1 MTASPIYD
9 EVYTIAQFA
18 RTLPPNDSGWTTTT
32 WIDVMD
38 GSEGVGNQLGEMQ
51 LKQVFGV
58 RTAQGLGSFFPNG
71 QRRVFVNLGEAPD
84 FGRQGDTGSVND
96 NLAGAVVRILKAVV
110 GGSVT
115 INGYAFEPFWWGI
128 VRGPIS
134 EPDGSSGT
142 DVGGTAGWLCVD
154 IRSVLDQIVL
164 RECWALS
171 PVSSQ
176 AVRVGRMLPFNR
188 NPNGDRTADP
198 YDLPG
203 GATYVH
209 SVSTEIGDSWTAS
222 DIITYLLS
230 VGATGDVDGGEAV
243 TGWTWA
249 ISDTDGVLD
258 YVPQNIDLAGM
269 TVFQA
274 INAIAHQDRGITW
287 GHTVSGDTVT
297 LHFYSVAA
305 SAVTVLS
312 ETVPASTFTTTLD
325 IRGDASLAS
334 VVVREDW
341 DNVYDVI
348 EVRGDRPWMTMTLLL
363 DSVQAVLKGSAHGW
377 LAVLDADWNADPE
390 ASSCEDVYRRWRLNN
405 AWNGQQ
411 YNNSAVGLRNKI
423 ERGTD
428 GGLSGER
435 TYDSTYGIAPA
446 WELDF
451 ERLCCSSPSFGQI
464 ILAPRQAPVV
474 VAGLTTWEDMSTRW
488 LIQVD
493 TNPPSIRIDDGANGT
508 TIQEYLD
515 AGDKILITLGVREVD
530 PLRVSW
536 HREPGQRPNATPRV
550 KVVTLPVCQQWVVL
564 PDTIKGVTELG
575 ALVTTGSLT
584 PIRDDLPAM
593 KAALA
598 LLVASFSEPAIT
610 VRWADR
616 GTLDISST
624 YRPGRLLTT
633 LTRGDKVQT
642 INSIIT
648 RRTWSTTTVKGEG
661 PNAGDVVYHT
671 TSYDTEHLS
680 PTLSALL

>member
-18 RTLPPNDSGWTTTT
+18 RTLPSGDTGWITTT

-51 LKQVFGV
+51 LKQVFGI

-71 QRRVFVNLGEAPD
+71 QRRQFVNLGEAPD
-84 FGRQGDTGSVND
+84 FGRQGTTGSVND
-96 NLAGAVVRILKAVV
+96 NLAGAVVRILKQISS
-110 GGSVT
+110 GSVT
-115 INGYAFEPFWWGI
+115 INGYNFEPFWWGI
-128 VRGPIS
+128 VRGPVS
-134 EPDGSSGT
+134 EPDGSSGN

-154 IRSVLDQIVL
+154 IRSVLDQTVL

-171 PVSSQ
+171 PITSN

-188 NPNGDRTADP
+188 NPNGDRTAGT
-198 YDLPG
+198 YSLPG
-203 GATYVH
+203 GSSYVH
-209 SVSTEIGDSWTAS
+209 SVSTETGSTWTAHN
-222 DIITYLLS
+222 IITYLLAIA
-230 VGATGDVDGGEAV
+230 ATGDVDGSETP

-249 ISDTDGVLD
+249 ISDTDGVLA
-258 YVPQNIDLAGM
+258 YVPQDLDLSGM

-287 GHTVSGDTVT
+287 GATVSGSTVT
-297 LHFYSVAA
+297 LHFYSVAV
-305 SAVTVLS
+305 SAVTVLGS
-312 ETVPASTFTTTLD
+312 TLPASTFTTTLD

-348 EVRGDRPWMTMTLLL
+348 EVRGDRPWITMTLLL
-363 DSVQAVLKGSAHGW
+363 DSAEAVLKGSAHGW
-377 LAVLDADWNADPE
+377 LAALDATWASDPE
-390 ASSCEDVYRRWRLNN
+390 ASNCEDVYRRWRLNN

-411 YNNSAVGLRNKI
+411 YNQSTVGLRNVI
-423 ERGTD
+423 AYAAD
-428 GGLSGER
+428 GSLTGARS
-435 TYDSTYGIAPA
+435 YDSTYGIPPA

-451 ERLCCSSPSFGQI
+451 ERLCCSSPSFLDV
-464 ILAPRQAPVV
+464 ILAPRQPPVV
-474 VAGLTTWEDMSTRW
+474 VAGSTTWEDMSTRW

-493 TNPPSIRIDDGANGT
+493 TNPPSIRLDDGANGT

-536 HREPGQRPNATPRV
+536 HREAGQRPNATPRV
-550 KVVTLPVCQQWVVL
+550 KVVSLPVCQQWVVL
-564 PDTIKGVTELG
+564 TGTVKGVSDAG
-575 ALVTTGSLT
+575 ALVTTGSAT
-584 PIRDDLPAM
+584 PIRDDLPVM
-593 KAALA
+593 KSALA
-598 LLVASFSEPAIT
+598 LLVASFGEPAVT
-610 VRWADR
+610 VRWSDR
-616 GTLDISST
+616 GTLDISSA

-648 RRTWSTTTVKGEG
+648 RRTWSTTVVKGEG
-661 PNAGDVVYHT
+661 PNAGEVVYHT
-671 TSYDTEHLS
+671 TGYDTTHLS